1 MTRGILLSSDYL
13 PPKMLLDYLGMI
25 EDAGYDLVVV
35 PEMWGHDAFTLI
47 AQGLHVTSKLI
58 FATGIVN
65 IYSRS
70 PGTLAMTA
78 ASLAELSD
86 NRFILGLGASGPIVI
101 EDFHGIAYGKPLTR
115 TRETIQIV
123 RTLLNGERANFDG
136 EYFKL
141 KNFKLAFTPEKSV
154 PIWLASLGPKNL
166 ELTGELADGWYP
178 IWAALS
184 NFSDLVK
191 PIEKGLA
198 KANKTRKDFTFA
210 PFIISCAS
218 EKPELTTQLA
228 KKHIAYYIGKMGTF
242 YYELAVRLG
251 YKDEADKIRN
261 LYPTDRDAAANSIS
275 PKMLDDISVT
285 GSIDEA
291 REKMKKWEQKTDIPL
306 VGLPYKTPPDIAFET
321 MQAFAP
327 NNK

>member
-1 MTRGILLSSDYL
+1 MEKGIILSSDYL

-25 EDAGYDLVVV
+25 EDAGYDIVVV
-35 PEMWGHDAFTLI
+35 PEMWGHDALTLI
-47 AQGLHVTSKLI
+47 AQALQITTKLK

-78 ASLAELSD
+78 ASLAELSG

-101 EDFHGIAYGKPLTR
+101 EDFHGIPYGKPLQR
-115 TRETIQIV
+115 TRETIYIIK
-123 RTLLNGERANFDG
+123 TLLRGERVNFNG

-141 KNFKLAFTPEKSV
+141 KNFKLAFTPEKTV

-166 ELTGELADGWYP
+166 ELTGEIADGWYP

-184 NFSDLVK
+184 NFSTLVK
-191 PIEKGLA
+191 PIEQGLI
-198 KANKTRKDFTFA
+198 KANKKRENFTIA

-242 YYELAVRLG
+242 YYELALRLG
-251 YKDEADKIRN
+251 YQTEADNIRR
-261 LYPTDRDAAANSIS
+261 LYAIDREAAANAIS
-275 PKMLDDISVT
+275 TKMLDDISIT

-291 REKMKKWEQKTDIPL
+291 KEKMKKWEEITDIPL
-306 VGLPYKTPPDIAFET
+306 VGLPYKTPPEIAFET

-327 NNK
+327 KK

>member
-1 MTRGILLSSDYL
+1 MSRGILLSSDYL

-25 EDAGYDLVVV
+25 EDAGYELVVV

-47 AQGLHVTSKLI
+47 AQAIQVTTKLK

-70 PGTLAMTA
+70 PGTLASTA

-101 EDFHGIAYGKPLTR
+101 EDFHGIPYGKPLTR
-115 TRETIQIV
+115 TRETIQII
-123 RTLLNGERANFDG
+123 RTFLSGERADFDG

-141 KNFKLAFTPEKSV
+141 KNFKLFFTPEKPV

-191 PIEKGLA
+191 PIEKGLT
-198 KANKTRKDFTFA
+198 KANKTRKDFTIA

-218 EKPELTTQLA
+218 ENPELTTQLA
-228 KKHIAYYIGKMGTF
+228 KRHIAYYIGRMGTF
-242 YYELAVRLG
+242 YYELAVRMG
-251 YKDEADKIRN
+251 YKDDADKIRN
-261 LYPTDRDAAANSIS
+261 LYNKDREAAATAIS
-275 PKMLDDISVT
+275 NKMLDDISIT

-291 REKMKKWEQKTDIPL
+291 KEKMKQWEKITDIPL
-306 VGLPYKTPPDIAFET
+306 VFLPYKTPPEVAFET

>member
-1 MTRGILLSSDYL
+1 MSRGILLSSDYL

-25 EDAGYDLVVV
+25 EDAGYNLVVV
-35 PEMWGHDAFTLI
+35 PEMWGHDAITLI
-47 AQGLHVTSKLI
+47 AQGLQVTSKLK

-86 NRFILGLGASGPIVI
+86 NRFILGLGASGPITI
-101 EDFHGIAYGKPLTR
+101 EDFHGIPYGKPLTR
-115 TRETIQIV
+115 TRETIQII
-123 RTLLNGERANFDG
+123 RTLLRGERANFDG

-141 KNFKLAFTPEKSV
+141 KNHKLAFTPEREV

-184 NFSDLVK
+184 NFSELVK
-191 PIEKGLA
+191 PVERGLS
-198 KANKTRKDFTFA
+198 KADKSRKDFTIA

-228 KKHIAYYIGKMGTF
+228 KRHLAYYIGKMGTF
-242 YYELAVRLG
+242 YYELAIRLG
-251 YKDEADKIRN
+251 YQTEANQIRS
-261 LYPTDRDAAANSIS
+261 LYASDREAAANAIS
-275 PKMLDDISVT
+275 SKMLDDIAIT
-285 GSIDEA
+285 GSIEEA
-291 REKMKKWEQKTDIPL
+291 QNKMKKWEQITDIPL
-306 VGLPYKTPPDIAFET
+306 VGLPYKTPPEIAFET

-327 NNK
+327 KNN